1 MRRKQPVLVVGIV
14 FTAAMV
20 CWGQTA
26 GNSARTS
33 GPSDPTTESSASAT
47 TQAATSD
54 NKPPSGAQPV
64 GLGIGGNN
72 TLNISLNANQAWD
85 SDPPVAVSSP
95 NSWQPE
101 TSFGGTL
108 QLGFDTVKSQ
118 TRLNYNGSAIV
129 YPNGSPGWRSYQ
141 DFGFSQDLKIGRWTL
156 TAADMLNYTPNS
168 PFGGYG
174 YGLAP
179 AGLTSTS
186 TPVVNPQYVPNQSVL
201 TPFAAS
207 YFNTVVGQVEYGLS
221 RRSSWTASGSYGI
234 VRYPDSD
241 LYNTNQLIAST
252 GYNRSLTAK
261 DSIFGTYNYSQFS
274 YLAYNSN
281 FTSQNVQFG
290 YARKVTGRMSLR
302 VTAGPE
308 FTNAIALGANQKQI
322 QFSGSANLA
331 YSRGYSDIGL
341 SYFAGAT
348 GGSGVMTGAQ
358 TENFQF
364 TIGHAFS
371 RAWTTS
377 FSAGY
382 SNNSGLVQQQSYN
395 SVFFSPAVRRS
406 INRNL
411 GLSFN
416 YAYQKQLTQSSCVGL
431 VCGNF
436 SRNFVGA
443 GIDYRFRPIRLE

>member
-1 MRRKQPVLVVGIV
+1 MAVISRFR
-14 FTAAMV
+14 FF
-20 CWGQTA
+20 
-26 GNSARTS
+26 S
-33 GPSDPTTESSASAT
+33 GPEDRP
-47 TQAATSD
+47 
-54 NKPPSGAQPV
+54 
-64 GLGIGGNN
+64 L
-72 TLNISLNANQAWD
+72 D
-85 SDPPVAVSSP
+85 SDCGRHAQLHPKL
-95 NSWQPE
+95 
-101 TSFGGTL
+101 SFWGIWIRVGACWSNV
-108 QLGFDTVKSQ
+108 DH
-118 TRLNYNGSAIV
+118 
-129 YPNGSPGWRSYQ
+129 
-141 DFGFSQDLKIGRWTL
+141 
-156 TAADMLNYTPNS
+156 
-168 PFGGYG
+168 
-174 YGLAP
+174 
-179 AGLTSTS
+179 

-290 YARKVTGRMSLR
+290 YARKVTGRMSFR

-331 YSRGYSDIGL
+331 YSRGYTDIGL

-358 TENFQF
+358 TQNVQF
-364 TIGHAFS
+364 TIGHSFS

-395 SVFFSPAVRRS
+395 SVY
-406 INRNL
+406 L
-411 GLSFN
+411 LSRYSTVN
-416 YAYQKQLTQSSCVGL
+416 QS
-431 VCGNF
+431 
-436 SRNFVGA
+436 
-443 GIDYRFRPIRLE
+443 